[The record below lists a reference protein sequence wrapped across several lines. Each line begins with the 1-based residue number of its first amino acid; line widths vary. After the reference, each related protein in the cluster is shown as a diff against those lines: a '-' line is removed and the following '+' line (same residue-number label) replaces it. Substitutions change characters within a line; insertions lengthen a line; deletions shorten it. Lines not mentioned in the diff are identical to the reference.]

1 MHLDRRIA
9 QLIRYSALAG
19 CLLAPGNSGLARED
33 TPPEVAGRPNPETID
48 AREMRYYARLF
59 KANCARCH
67 GPDGAGRGTDATN
80 QPLPP
85 RDLTDIAYMSTRT
98 DGQLFYQILMGG
110 QGESSMPAFG
120 PTSASG
126 WSESKIWHMVAFVR
140 RLGESADRPNR
151 FRRALPLT
159 TPGHGT
165 PRR

>member
-1 MHLDRRIA
+1 MHLDERIA
-9 QLIRYSALAG
+9 QLILSFGLAG
-19 CLLAPGNSGLARED
+19 CLLAQPNPGSARD
-33 TPPEVAGRPNPETID
+33 DAPPEIVGRANPETID
-48 AREMRYYARLF
+48 GKEARYYARLF

-67 GPDGAGRGTDATN
+67 GPDGSGRGTDATN

-85 RDLTDIAYMSTRT
+85 RDLTDVEYMSTRT

-140 RLGESADRPNR
+140 RLGESADRPNL
-151 FRRALPLT
+151 F
-159 TPGHGT
+159 
-165 PRR
+165 